1 MWITQRM
8 LYTSDINTQ
17 ETGNNGSFNQDGMLE
32 YLCMVCLM
40 DDQDWNSR
48 WTSNRKLVNKLK

>member
-1 MWITQRM
+1 MWIAQRM

-32 YLCMVCLM
+32 YFSLM